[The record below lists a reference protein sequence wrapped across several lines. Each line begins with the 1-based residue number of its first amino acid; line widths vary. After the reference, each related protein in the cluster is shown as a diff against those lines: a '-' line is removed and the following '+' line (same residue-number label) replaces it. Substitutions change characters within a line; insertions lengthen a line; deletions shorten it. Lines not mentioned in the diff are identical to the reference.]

1 MKTIVFKIVCAI
13 CMLMVFASCN
23 EIQNKAIN
31 EEQLI
36 LVDTIPLK
44 LVNGE
49 KWKANVETAVGMQQI
64 ESILKKFKDLKRR
77 DYKNLAAILSK
88 ETSAIIKSCNM
99 TGEAHDQLHLVLV
112 PILEQVM
119 VLKED
124 HNITDKNTAVKNIEN
139 LTGVYYRYFND

>member
-1 MKTIVFKIVCAI
+1 MKTIVFKIVGVI
-13 CMLMVFASCN
+13 CILMVFVNCT

-49 KWKANVETAVGMQQI
+49 KWKANAETAIGMQQI
-64 ESILKKFKDLKRR
+64 ESILKKFEDLKRR

-112 PILEQVM
+112 PILDEIIK
-119 VLKED
+119 LKED
-124 HNITDKNTAVKNIEN
+124 LTLADKNTAFKNIETMVDTYN
-139 LTGVYYRYFND
+139 QYFK

>member
-49 KWKANVETAVGMQQI
+49 KWKANVETAFGMQQI

-112 PILEQVM
+112 PILDEIIK
-119 VLKED
+119 LKED
-124 HNITDKNTAVKNIEN
+124 LSLADKNTAFQNIETMVETYN
-139 LTGVYYRYFND
+139 QFFE

>member
-112 PILEQVM
+112 PILDEIIK
-119 VLKED
+119 LKED
-124 HNITDKNTAVKNIEN
+124 LSLADKNTAFQNIETMVETYN
-139 LTGVYYRYFND
+139 QFFE